1 MKANRFTSVFKSGI
15 VLQNP
20 VFIQYLGLCP
30 MLAVTTTVSNAIGLG
45 LVTTGVLICSNIA
58 ISLFGKFVPQKIR
71 VATLMVITAG
81 IVSFMDMLLQAYFPE
96 LSVSLGIFVPL
107 IVVNSILFA
116 NTDRFISFKSLFASI
131 ADGVSRGLGYTTALL
146 FVAII
151 REIFGKGTIFGIKLF
166 GGGVPLVALALP
178 AGGFLVLGFVTAL
191 VQHFKE
197 NDLRGAWDE

>member
-58 ISLFGKFVPQKIR
+58 ISLFDKFVPQKIR
-71 VATLMVITAG
+71 VATFMVITAG

-107 IVVNSILFA
+107 IVVNSILFT
-116 NTDRFISFKSLFASI
+116 NTDQFFLFKSLFAFI

-166 GGGVPLVALALP
+166 GGGVPLAALALP

-191 VQHFKE
+191 VQHFKD